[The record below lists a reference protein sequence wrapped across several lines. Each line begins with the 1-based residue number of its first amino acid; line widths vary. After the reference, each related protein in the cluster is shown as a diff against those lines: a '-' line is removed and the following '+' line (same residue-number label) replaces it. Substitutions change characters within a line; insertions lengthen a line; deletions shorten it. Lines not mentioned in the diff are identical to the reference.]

1 MQETV
6 TKVKLPLRLNV
17 GFIAHQT
24 VGTQRTFQFAYPTI
38 RLEPDLDL
46 TDFAAQAKFS
56 RTYQG
61 LLAEVDLQA
70 TTEVQCVRCLTHFQL
85 SLDTAFTELYAFS
98 SDSTTESEL
107 LLPEDGYVDLGPLAR
122 EYLILEIPISPL
134 CREDCQGLCPVC
146 GENLNA
152 TACHHEVDDIDPR
165 LDALKSLLED

>member
-6 TKVKLPLRLNV
+6 TQVKLPLRLNV
-17 GFIAHQT
+17 GFIAHQP
-24 VGTQRTFQFAYPTI
+24 VGTQRTFPFAYPTL

-46 TDFAAQAKFS
+46 ADFSAQAKFS

-61 LLAEVDLQA
+61 LLAEVELQA
-70 TTEVQCVRCLTHFQL
+70 TTEVQCVRCLTNFHLPLQ
-85 SLDTAFTELYAFS
+85 TAFTELYAFS

-107 LLPEDGYVDLGPLAR
+107 ILPEDGNVDLGPLAR
-122 EYLILEIPISPL
+122 EYLILEIPIGPL

-146 GENLNA
+146 GENLNS
-152 TACHHEVDDIDPR
+152 TDCQHEVDDIDPR